1 MTTRRLSPEAR
12 TVLILNALYVGADAL
27 CSVFV
32 GVYLWINSLAFHL
45 VCLHYL
51 TLYAVT
57 PVVFLLAGWYSQAR
71 DRLHVY
77 RLGLFMHAV
86 YYASILWLRE
96 DSPRYAIALGALLG
110 VTWGLFWAGNNVF
123 NYDVTRN
130 GSREYYFGWLSAVNG
145 ASQLVAP
152 LVAGLLV
159 QYLPD
164 NRAGYHVIFAIAAL
178 MYLAAIGV
186 SVRVP
191 PDNVPRPYHLR
202 RALFPGKDQRDW
214 RLVMLT
220 SLTLAGAYNLFTFLL
235 ALFMFIET
243 GREANVGIFSSFQA
257 LASITVAY
265 FIGRAITPRT
275 RKPAMFAS
283 VSFLLA
289 AGLLVLTEFNLYTL
303 IVFGFL
309 RSLAGPLF
317 EVPHS
322 SIRYAVIDRCAHDPS
337 QRIEYI
343 AAWEVP
349 LAMGRIAMLGLLI
362 GLHALLGPPAVRIVL
377 FLLCVNRLL
386 SFLIITRTS
395 VVQTQAT

>member
-32 GVYLWINSLAFHL
+32 GVYLWINSLDLHV

-51 TLYAVT
+51 ALYAVT

-86 YYASILWLRE
+86 YYGSILWLRE
-96 DSPRYAIALGALLG
+96 DSPQYAVFLGALLG

-123 NYDVTRN
+123 NYDVTRSGN
-130 GSREYYFGWLSAVNG
+130 REYYFGWLSAVNG
-145 ASQLVAP
+145 AAQLLAP
-152 LVAGLLV
+152 VVAGLLV
-159 QYLPD
+159 QYLPE
-164 NRAGYHVIFAIAAL
+164 NRLGYHVIFGLAAL
-178 MYLAAIGV
+178 MYLAAIAF

-191 PDNVPRPYHLR
+191 HDNVPRPYHLR

-214 RLVMLT
+214 RLVMMA
-220 SLTLAGAYNLFTFLL
+220 SFTLAGAYSLFTFLL
-235 ALFMFIET
+235 GVFMFIET
-243 GREANVGIFSSFQA
+243 GREANVGLFSSFQA

-265 FIGRAITPRT
+265 LIGRAITPRT
-275 RKPAMFAS
+275 RKPAMLTS
-283 VSFLLA
+283 VLFLLA

-303 IVFGFL
+303 ILFGFL

-317 EVPHS
+317 EIPHS
-322 SIRYAVIDRCAHDPS
+322 SIRYAVIDRCVDDPS

-349 LAMGRIAMLGLLI
+349 LALGRITMLGLLI
-362 GLHALLGPPAVRIVL
+362 GLYAMIGAPAVRIVL
-377 FLLCVNRLL
+377 FLLCVNRAL
-386 SFLIITRTS
+386 SFLLIARTS
-395 VVQTQAT
+395 VMRTQAS